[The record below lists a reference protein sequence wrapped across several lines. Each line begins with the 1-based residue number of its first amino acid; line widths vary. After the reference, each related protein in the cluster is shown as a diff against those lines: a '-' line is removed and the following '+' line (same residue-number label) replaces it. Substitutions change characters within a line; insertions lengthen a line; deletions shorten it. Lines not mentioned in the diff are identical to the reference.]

1 MIYIF
6 KYLILLYDKKVS
18 ILEEHSKTICAS
30 LLRDLIEVNKGNTSI
45 KFFRKDLTT
54 MIIWLFIINSYGNKK
69 KINIED
75 IARELASSTRISK
88 PSLRLILENAKEKG
102 FLKFT
107 LNENDNRSW
116 IIEPEIISIEEFN
129 VWCKRIGSLQI
140 S

>member
-18 ILEEHSKTICAS
+18 IIEEHSKTICAS
-30 LLRDLIEVNKGNTSI
+30 LLHDLIEVNKGNTSI

-54 MIIWLFIINSYGNKK
+54 MIIWLFIMHSYANKE

-75 IARELASSTRISK
+75 IARELASNTRISK

-129 VWCKRIGSLQI
+129 EWCKRIGSLQI

>member
-6 KYLILLYDKKVS
+6 KYLILLYNKKVS
-18 ILEEHSKTICAS
+18 IIEEHSKTICAS

-54 MIIWLFIINSYGNKK
+54 MIIWLFIMHSYANKE

-75 IARELASSTRISK
+75 IARELASNTRISK

-129 VWCKRIGSLQI
+129 EWCKRIGSLQI

>member
-18 ILEEHSKTICAS
+18 IIEEHSKTICAS
-30 LLRDLIEVNKGNTSI
+30 LLHDLIEVNKGNTSI

-54 MIIWLFIINSYGNKK
+54 MIIWLFIMNSYGNKK

-129 VWCKRIGSLQI
+129 AWCKRIGSLEI

>member
-54 MIIWLFIINSYGNKK
+54 MIIWLFIMHSYANKE

-75 IARELASSTRISK
+75 IARELASNTRISK

>member
-116 IIEPEIISIEEFN
+116 IIEPEVIALEEFN
-129 VWCKRIGSLQI
+129 KWTKRIGSLTI
-140 S
+140 A

>member
-54 MIIWLFIINSYGNKK
+54 MIIWLFIMHSYANKE

-75 IARELASSTRISK
+75 IARELASTTRISK

>member
-6 KYLILLYDKKVS
+6 KYLILLYNKKVS
-18 ILEEHSKTICAS
+18 IIEEHSKAICAS

-54 MIIWLFIINSYGNKK
+54 MIIWLFIMHSYANKE

-75 IARELASSTRISK
+75 IARELASNTRISK

-116 IIEPEIISIEEFN
+116 VIEPEIISIEEFN
-129 VWCKRIGSLQI
+129 AWCKRIGSLEI

>member
-1 MIYIF
+1 M
-6 KYLILLYDKKVS
+6 S
-18 ILEEHSKTICAS
+18 IIEEHSKTICAS

-54 MIIWLFIINSYGNKK
+54 MIIWLFIMHSYANKE

-75 IARELASSTRISK
+75 IARELASNTRISK

-129 VWCKRIGSLQI
+129 AWCKRIGSLQI

>member
-6 KYLILLYDKKVS
+6 KYLILLYVKKVS
-18 ILEEHSKTICAS
+18 IMEEHSKTICAS
-30 LLRDLIEVNKGNTSI
+30 LLHDLIEVNKGNTSI

-54 MIIWLFIINSYGNKK
+54 MIIWLFIMHSYANKK

-75 IARELASSTRISK
+75 IARELASNTRISK

-129 VWCKRIGSLQI
+129 AWCKRIGSLEI

>member
-54 MIIWLFIINSYGNKK
+54 MIIWLFIMHSYANKE

-75 IARELASSTRISK
+75 IARELASNTRISK

-107 LNENDNRSW
+107 LNENDHRSW

-129 VWCKRIGSLQI
+129 EWCKRIGSLKI

>member
-6 KYLILLYDKKVS
+6 KYLILLYNKKVS
-18 ILEEHSKTICAS
+18 IIEEHSKTICAS
-30 LLRDLIEVNKGNTSI
+30 LLHDLIEVNKGNTSI

-54 MIIWLFIINSYGNKK
+54 MIIWLFIMNSYGNKK

-116 IIEPEIISIEEFN
+116 IIEPENISLEEFN
-129 VWCKRIGSLQI
+129 EWCKRIGSLKI
-140 S
+140 

>member
-1 MIYIF
+1 M
-6 KYLILLYDKKVS
+6 S
-18 ILEEHSKTICAS
+18 ILEDHSKTICAS
-30 LLRDLIEVNKGNTSI
+30 LLHDLIEVNKGNTSI

-54 MIIWLFIINSYGNKK
+54 MIIWLFIMHSYANKE

-75 IARELASSTRISK
+75 IARELASNTRISK

-116 IIEPEIISIEEFN
+116 IIEPEIITIEEFN
-129 VWCKRIGSLQI
+129 AWCKRIGSLEI

>member
-1 MIYIF
+1 MI
-6 KYLILLYDKKVS
+6 
-18 ILEEHSKTICAS
+18 ILEDHSKTICAS
-30 LLRDLIEVNKGNTSI
+30 LLHDLIEVNKGNTSI

-54 MIIWLFIINSYGNKK
+54 MIIWLFIMHSYANKE

-75 IARELASSTRISK
+75 IARELASNTRISK

-107 LNENDNRSW
+107 LNENDHRSW

-129 VWCKRIGSLQI
+129 EWCKRIGSLQI

>member
-1 MIYIF
+1 MSE
-6 KYLILLYDKKVS
+6 LN
-18 ILEEHSKTICAS
+18 EHAKIICAT
-30 LLRDLIEVNKGNTSI
+30 LLDDLIEVNKGDTSI

-116 IIEPEIISIEEFN
+116 IIEPEVIAIEEFN
-129 VWCKRIGSLQI
+129 NWTKRIGSLAI
-140 S
+140 A

>member
-54 MIIWLFIINSYGNKK
+54 MIIWLFIMHSYANKE

-75 IARELASSTRISK
+75 IARELASTTRISK

-129 VWCKRIGSLQI
+129 AWCKRIGSLEI

>member
-1 MIYIF
+1 MSE
-6 KYLILLYDKKVS
+6 LN
-18 ILEEHSKTICAS
+18 EHAKIICAT
-30 LLRDLIEVNKGNTSI
+30 LLGDLIEVNKGDTSI

-116 IIEPEIISIEEFN
+116 IIEPENISLEEFN
-129 VWCKRIGSLQI
+129 EWCKRISSLKI
-140 S
+140 

>member
-1 MIYIF
+1 
-6 KYLILLYDKKVS
+6 VS
-18 ILEEHSKTICAS
+18 ELNEHSKKICET
-30 LLRDLIEVNKGNTSI
+30 LLADLIQVNKSDTSI
-45 KFFRKDLTT
+45 KFFRHDLTT
-54 MIIWLFIINSYGNKK
+54 MIIWLFVMNAYAIRK

-75 IARELASSTRISK
+75 IAREIASASRISK

-129 VWCKRIGSLQI
+129 AWCKRIGSLEI

>member
-18 ILEEHSKTICAS
+18 ILEDHSKTICAS
-30 LLRDLIEVNKGNTSI
+30 LLHDLIEVNKGNTSI

-54 MIIWLFIINSYGNKK
+54 MIIWLFIMHSYANKE

-75 IARELASSTRISK
+75 IARELASNTRISK

>member
-18 ILEEHSKTICAS
+18 IIEEHSKTICAS
-30 LLRDLIEVNKGNTSI
+30 LLHDLIEVNKGNTSI

-54 MIIWLFIINSYGNKK
+54 MIIWLFIMHSYANKE

-75 IARELASSTRISK
+75 IARELASNTRISK

-116 IIEPEIISIEEFN
+116 IIEPEIISIQEFN
-129 VWCKRIGSLQI
+129 VWCKRIGSLKI

>member
-6 KYLILLYDKKVS
+6 KYLILLYNKKVS
-18 ILEEHSKTICAS
+18 IIEEHSKTICAS

-54 MIIWLFIINSYGNKK
+54 MIIWLFIMHSYANKE

-75 IARELASSTRISK
+75 IARELASNTRISK

-129 VWCKRIGSLQI
+129 AWCKRIGSLKI

>member
-54 MIIWLFIINSYGNKK
+54 MIIWLFIMHSYANKK

-75 IARELASSTRISK
+75 IAREIATTTRISK

-116 IIEPEIISIEEFN
+116 IIEPEILAVQEFN
-129 VWCKRIGSLQI
+129 IWAKRISSLI
-140 S
+140 IV

>member
-18 ILEEHSKTICAS
+18 IIEEHSKTICAS

-54 MIIWLFIINSYGNKK
+54 MIIWLFIMHSYANKE

-75 IARELASSTRISK
+75 IARELASNTRISK

-129 VWCKRIGSLQI
+129 AWCKRIGSLQI

>member
-18 ILEEHSKTICAS
+18 IIEEHSKTICAS
-30 LLRDLIEVNKGNTSI
+30 LLHDLIEVNKGNTSI

-54 MIIWLFIINSYGNKK
+54 MIIWLFIMHSYANKE

-75 IARELASSTRISK
+75 IARELASNTRISK

-129 VWCKRIGSLQI
+129 AWCKRIGSLEI

>member
-1 MIYIF
+1 M
-6 KYLILLYDKKVS
+6 S
-18 ILEEHSKTICAS
+18 ILEDHSKTICAS
-30 LLRDLIEVNKGNTSI
+30 LLHDLIEVNKGNTSI

-54 MIIWLFIINSYGNKK
+54 MIIWLFIMHSYANKE

-75 IARELASSTRISK
+75 IARELASNTRISK

-129 VWCKRIGSLQI
+129 AWCKRIGSLQI

>member
-18 ILEEHSKTICAS
+18 IIEEHSKTICAS

-54 MIIWLFIINSYGNKK
+54 MIIWLFIMHSYANKE

-75 IARELASSTRISK
+75 IARELASNTRISK

-107 LNENDNRSW
+107 LNENDHRSW

-129 VWCKRIGSLQI
+129 EWCKRIGSLQI

>member
-6 KYLILLYDKKVS
+6 KYLILLYVKKVS
-18 ILEEHSKTICAS
+18 IMEEHSKTICAS
-30 LLRDLIEVNKGNTSI
+30 LLHDLIEVNKGNTSI

-54 MIIWLFIINSYGNKK
+54 MIIWLFIMHSYANKE

-75 IARELASSTRISK
+75 IARELASNTRISK

-129 VWCKRIGSLQI
+129 AWCKRIGSLEI

>member
-1 MIYIF
+1 MI
-6 KYLILLYDKKVS
+6 
-18 ILEEHSKTICAS
+18 ILEDHSKTICAS
-30 LLRDLIEVNKGNTSI
+30 LLHDLIEVNKGNTSI

-54 MIIWLFIINSYGNKK
+54 MIIWLFIMHSYANKE

-75 IARELASSTRISK
+75 IARELASNTRISK

-116 IIEPEIISIEEFN
+116 IIEPEIISIQEFN
-129 VWCKRIGSLQI
+129 VWCKRIGSLKI

>member
-18 ILEEHSKTICAS
+18 IIEEHSKTICAS
-30 LLRDLIEVNKGNTSI
+30 LLHDLIEVNKGNTSI

-54 MIIWLFIINSYGNKK
+54 MIIWLFIMHSYANKE

-75 IARELASSTRISK
+75 IARELASNTRISK

-107 LNENDNRSW
+107 LNENDHRSW

-129 VWCKRIGSLQI
+129 EWCKRIGSLQI

>member
-6 KYLILLYDKKVS
+6 KYLILLYVKKVS
-18 ILEEHSKTICAS
+18 IMEEHSKTICAS
-30 LLRDLIEVNKGNTSI
+30 LLHDLIEVNKGNTSI

-54 MIIWLFIINSYGNKK
+54 MIIWLFIMHSYANKE

-75 IARELASSTRISK
+75 IARELASNTRISK

-116 IIEPEIISIEEFN
+116 IIEPENISLEEFN